1 MGGLDMNIKFKG
13 LVLGAALSAFTLTA
27 CETTSNTNV
36 NVNTKA
42 NGNTAVVVPDNN
54 NTNVVSTTNANG
66 GSTNANWNANITE
79 ADYEKDKDEYANRA
93 KSAGDTIGQGAK
105 DGWLWTKT
113 KASLA
118 TTDDLRDSTIN
129 VDVNNN
135 VVTLRGTVANAA
147 QKTKAEQVAKAVQGV
162 SSVKNELKVSAGDS
176 MTNQMTGG
184 SNTGS
189 SNTKANANK

>member
-1 MGGLDMNIKFKG
+1 MNIKFKG
-13 LVLGAALSAFTLTA
+13 FVLGTALSALALTA
-27 CETTSNTNV
+27 CQTTSNTNV

-42 NGNTAVVVPDNN
+42 NANSNTAVVVPAN
-54 NTNVVSTTNANG
+54 NTTVASNTNTR
-66 GSTNANWNANITE
+66 SSNWNANITE
-79 ADYEKDKDEYANRA
+79 QEYEKDKNEYANRA
-93 KSAGDTIGQGAK
+93 KSAGDTVGQGAK

-147 QKTKAEQVAKAVQGV
+147 QKTKAEQVAKGISGV
-162 SSVKNELKVSAGDS
+162 TSVKNELKVAAGDS
-176 MTNQMTGG
+176 MTNQMTSGN
-184 SNTGS
+184 SS